1 MMKSIK
7 KLMQEY
13 CLDEKELMKIMHE
26 CVGYY
31 LSEDE
36 LYNFILEDIMKR
48 EMKLNIKFQK

>member
-1 MMKSIK
+1 ME
-7 KLMQEY
+7 EY

-36 LYNFILEDIMKR
+36 LYNFILEFYMKK
-48 EMKLNIKFQK
+48 EMKINKRYSVTTRK